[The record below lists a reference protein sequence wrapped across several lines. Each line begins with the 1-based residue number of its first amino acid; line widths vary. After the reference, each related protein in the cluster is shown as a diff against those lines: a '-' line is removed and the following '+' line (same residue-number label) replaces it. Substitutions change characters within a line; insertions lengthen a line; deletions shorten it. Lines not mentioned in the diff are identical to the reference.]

1 MLEFYSNVSVH
12 HQHTLVLEAKG
23 GGSTFQLVWPI
34 ISDFNL
40 SVVCLPCSRK
50 ATLKK
55 TLLIAMHIS
64 DSIFVMIY
72 KLLEIIH

>member
-1 MLEFYSNVSVH
+1 MLKFYSDISVH

-23 GGSTFQLVWPI
+23 GGSTFQLVGPN

-40 SVVCLPCSRK
+40 SVVCFPCSRK

-55 TLLIAMHIS
+55 TLLTAMHIS
-64 DSIFVMIY
+64 DSIFVINS
-72 KLLEIIH
+72 